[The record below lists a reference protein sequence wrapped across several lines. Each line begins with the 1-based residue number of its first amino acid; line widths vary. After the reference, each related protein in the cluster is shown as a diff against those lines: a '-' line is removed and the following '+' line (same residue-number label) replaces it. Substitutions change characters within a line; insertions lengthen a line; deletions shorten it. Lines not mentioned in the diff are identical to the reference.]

1 MSDRQ
6 IFAGEIEL
14 GKLNG
19 EKATHARSPKLPYFE
34 KSKDKMD
41 SYLSRFENKLDKSLW
56 ATYLIALLKGRALE
70 VYDRLLVE
78 YSADYDKLKYA
89 FLRNFDMTMMTERGF
104 KRNSVMIGLKGKI
117 PLFSSVVDCAI
128 I

>member
-1 MSDRQ
+1 M
-6 IFAGEIEL
+6 
-14 GKLNG
+14 NG

-34 KSKDKMD
+34 KSKDKME
-41 SYLSRFENKLDKSLW
+41 SYLSRFENKLDKSLS

-78 YSADYDKLKYA
+78 YSADYDKLKYV
-89 FLRNFDMTMMTERGF
+89 FLRNFDMTMMTEHGF

-117 PLFSSVVDCAI
+117 PLFSLVVDCAI